1 MPYNHSFSCEVN
13 QFAKQ
18 IANFKQW
25 YYTVQ
30 TVENLATI
38 NFCSEFAIQ
47 IMNALCHNEHNQ
59 ACNAVLKLQ
68 DAFWILKVSL

>member
-1 MPYNHSFSCEVN
+1 MPYNHSCSCEVN

-30 TVENLATI
+30 TVENLEAI

-47 IMNALCHNEHNQ
+47 IMTALCLNEHNQ
-59 ACNAVLKLQ
+59 AYNAVLKLQ